1 MVLELKEVTL
11 VCLDTRNI
19 EVALHSMSSSLS
31 HAQFGESILFTSK
44 ALCSEDVINEAKIHG
59 IKLEFIP
66 ELKSITE
73 YSYFILAKLDKY
85 ISTKFCLITQ
95 WDSWVIERKFW
106 DSDFL
111 NYDYIGAIWPHYSE
125 NKIGNGGFSLR
136 SKRLLESTRNYIVS
150 MPDFSS
156 PLIED
161 DYICRERRNI
171 FEEKY
176 QIKFPTN
183 EIANRFSVERN
194 GVPLRSFGFHGMFHF
209 NFVIKKDFDLR
220 RLINKLSD
228 ECFVNRASYDLTKSL
243 LEEKRITV
251 AKLIIKRRLKLTGLS
266 TKNVKLVFLLLI
278 RTYLIKVMQ
287 PLSGNK

>member
-1 MVLELKEVTL
+1 MVLALKEVTL

-19 EVALHSMSSSLS
+19 GVALHSMSSSLS

-44 ALCSEDVINEAKIHG
+44 ALCSEDVINEAKILG
-59 IKLEFIP
+59 IKLEFIS

-95 WDSWVIERKFW
+95 WDSWIIERKFW

-136 SKRLLESTRNYIVS
+136 SKRLLESTRNYIIS
-150 MPDFSS
+150 MPDFST

-161 DYICRERRNI
+161 DYICRERRKI

-194 GVPLRSFGFHGMFHF
+194 GVPSRSFGFHGMFHF

-228 ECFVNRASYDLTKSL
+228 ECFVDRASYDLTKSL
-243 LEEKRITV
+243 LEEKRITI

-278 RTYLIKVMQ
+278 RTSLMKVMQ
-287 PLSGNK
+287 LLRGNK

>member
-1 MVLELKEVTL
+1 MSLSLKEVTL
-11 VCLDTRNI
+11 VCFDTRNV
-19 EVALHSMSSSLS
+19 EVALESMNSSLS
-31 HAQFGESILFTSK
+31 QVKFAENVLFTTK
-44 ALCSEDVINEAKIHG
+44 ALCSEDVINKAKMLD
-59 IKLEFIP
+59 IKLEFVSEI
-66 ELKSITE
+66 KSITE

-287 PLSGNK
+287 LLSGNK